1 MVARGGAEHSHRQIT
16 AAELTTR
23 QATLANS
30 AALTLIP
37 MPGIE
42 IRARARPETEASG
55 LMDRDFFLKIPERKG
70 LVRAAV
76 AAMAVIGG

>member
-1 MVARGGAEHSHRQIT
+1 
-16 AAELTTR
+16 
-23 QATLANS
+23 
-30 AALTLIP
+30 